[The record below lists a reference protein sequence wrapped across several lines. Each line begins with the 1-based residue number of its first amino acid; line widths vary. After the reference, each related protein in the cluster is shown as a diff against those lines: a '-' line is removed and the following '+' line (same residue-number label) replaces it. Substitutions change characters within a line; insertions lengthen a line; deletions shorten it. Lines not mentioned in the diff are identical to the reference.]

1 MAKILIVDDDSQLRQ
16 SFEKLLKQEGHEVR
30 VAASGEAG
38 VEAVK
43 QASPDLVIMD
53 MRMPGMTGLEAYQQM
68 HTIDPCL
75 TVIIMTAYGTTEIA
89 IEATRMG
96 AYDYIL
102 KPFDIPEMLMLISQA
117 LETARCSREN
127 AETQEAVQVK
137 ADQFLGSSRVMQ
149 DVYKSIGRVAATD
162 ALVLIRGESGT
173 GKELV
178 AQAIH
183 KYSQRNNKPFVPI
196 NCVAIPDTLL
206 ESELF
211 GYEKGAFTGANR
223 SKAGRIEQATGGTIF
238 LDEIGDMPLNI
249 QAKILRLL
257 QEKQFVRL
265 GGGNIIPTDVRI
277 LAATNRNLEKAVAD
291 GLFRK
296 DLYYRLNVVTIALP
310 PLREREGDVSELADH
325 FLARL
330 SVDMEMSNP
339 GLDKDAS
346 EFLATHD
353 WPGNVRELMN
363 TLQKALI
370 FNRGAP
376 ISRDELTQVVSLTGD
391 MTDATE
397 KSDESFKAEIRRVL
411 TQYAGENCF
420 EMLMDYSGRLV
431 VAEALE
437 ITDGNRTR
445 AARLLGMSRP
455 TLLARIEKYGLKTH
469 TVIS

>member
-1 MAKILIVDDDSQLRQ
+1 MAEILIVDDDSQLRQ
-16 SFEKLLKQEGHEVR
+16 SFEKLLRQEGHSVR

-38 VEAVK
+38 VEAVR
-43 QASPDLVIMD
+43 QSIPDLVIMD
-53 MRMPGMTGLEAYQQM
+53 MRMPGMSGLEAYQQM
-68 HTIDPCL
+68 RVIDPRL
-75 TVIIMTAYGTTEIA
+75 TVIIMTAYGTTEVA

-96 AYDYIL
+96 AYDYML
-102 KPFDIPEMLMLISQA
+102 KPFDIPEMLALINQA
-117 LETARCSREN
+117 LETARLSREQTETREV
-127 AETQEAVQVK
+127 AEVR
-137 ADQFLGSSRVMQ
+137 ADQLLGSSRVMQ
-149 DVYKSIGRVAATD
+149 EVYKSIGRVAATD

-178 AQAIH
+178 AQAVH
-183 KYSQRNNKPFVPI
+183 KYSQRCAKPFVPI

-223 SKAGRIEQATGGTIF
+223 SKAGRIEQAAGGTIF

-265 GGGNIIPTDVRI
+265 GGGNIIPADVRI

-291 GLFRK
+291 GQFRE
-296 DLYYRLNVVTIALP
+296 DLYYRLNVVTIQLP
-310 PLREREGDVSELADH
+310 PLREREGDVTELADH

-330 SVDMEMSNP
+330 SADMEMGNP
-339 GLDKDAS
+339 GLTRNAS
-346 EFLATHD
+346 DFLAAHD

-376 ISRDELTQVVSLTGD
+376 ITRDELTQVVGRQAEVVDHGPRGD
-391 MTDATE
+391 E
-397 KSDESFKAEIRRVL
+397 EFRAEIRRVL

-420 EMLMDYSGRLV
+420 EKLMDYSGRLV
-431 VAEALE
+431 VAEALD

-469 TVIS
+469 TVVS

>member
-1 MAKILIVDDDSQLRQ
+1 MAQILIVDDDSQLRQ
-16 SFEKLLKQEGHEVR
+16 SFEKLLTQEGHHVH
-30 VAASGEAG
+30 VASSGEAG
-38 VEAVK
+38 VIAVK
-43 QASPDLVIMD
+43 QSSPDLVIMD
-53 MRMPGMTGLEAYQQM
+53 MRMPGMTGLEAYQKM
-68 HTIDPCL
+68 RTIDPRL
-75 TVIIMTAYGTTEIA
+75 IVIIMTAYGTTEIA
-89 IEATRMG
+89 IEATKMG
-96 AYDYIL
+96 AFDYIL
-102 KPFDIPEMLMLISQA
+102 KPFDIPEMLTLINQA
-117 LETARCSREN
+117 LETARCSKEKTT
-127 AETQEAVQVK
+127 APTAVLTK
-137 ADQFLGSSRVMQ
+137 PDQLLGSSRIMQ

-178 AQAIH
+178 ALAIH
-183 KYSQRNNKPFVPI
+183 KYSQRHDKPFCPI

-223 SKAGRIEQATGGTIF
+223 SKAGRIEQASGGTLF

-265 GGGNIIPTDVRI
+265 GGGTALRANVRI
-277 LAATNRNLEKAVAD
+277 LAATNRNLEQAVAD
-291 GLFRK
+291 GVFRE
-296 DLYYRLNVVTIALP
+296 DLYYRLNVVTIGLP
-310 PLREREGDVSELADH
+310 LLRDREGDVFELADH
-325 FLARL
+325 FLACL
-330 SVDMEMSNP
+330 SAEMEMTNP
-339 GLDKDAS
+339 GLAQEAKD
-346 EFLATHD
+346 FLAAHD
-353 WPGNVRELMN
+353 WPGNVRELVN
-363 TLQKALI
+363 IIQKALI

-376 ISRDELTQVVSLTGD
+376 ITRDELTQAVGLSTAQSSLAD
-391 MTDATE
+391 
-397 KSDESFKAEIRRVL
+397 KSDESFKSEIRRVL

-431 VAEALE
+431 VGEALA

-469 TVIS
+469 TIIS

>member
-1 MAKILIVDDDSQLRQ
+1 
-16 SFEKLLKQEGHEVR
+16 
-30 VAASGEAG
+30 
-38 VEAVK
+38 
-43 QASPDLVIMD
+43 
-53 MRMPGMTGLEAYQQM
+53 
-68 HTIDPCL
+68 
-75 TVIIMTAYGTTEIA
+75 
-89 IEATRMG
+89 
-96 AYDYIL
+96 
-102 KPFDIPEMLMLISQA
+102 
-117 LETARCSREN
+117 
-127 AETQEAVQVK
+127 
-137 ADQFLGSSRVMQ
+137 
-149 DVYKSIGRVAATD
+149 VAATD